1 MIKSEKAK
9 GTGTR
14 VTVILPDGIITEIDE
29 ISNTNFDN
37 RTQTIK
43 NLLLSGLENEKFK
56 KNIILSLQNENKK
69 TLSSVSNVE

>member
-1 MIKSEKAK
+1 M
-9 GTGTR
+9 
-14 VTVILPDGIITEIDE
+14 PDGIITEIDE